1 MNKDKLLFIGFSF
14 LLVMVG
20 MGIYFVLN
28 GLVANKEGFK
38 SVVKLHYLDEEVKEI
53 RITNE
58 EIEFSVTASVIG
70 DYLDYD
76 LNIINSN
83 NNSLSCELYEVID
96 DSQVKIKSIVSDLNQ
111 IKIYNDS
118 VESGEIGYG
127 KKFKLVIKSKDYRNI
142 ILKLNK

>member
-53 RITNE
+53 RITKE
-58 EIEFSVTASVIG
+58 EINFSITASVIG
-70 DYLDYD
+70 DYLDYN
-76 LNIINSN
+76 LNISNSN
-83 NNSLSCELYEVID
+83 NTSLSCELYEVID
-96 DSQVKIKSIVSDLNQ
+96 DSPIKIKSINSDLDN
-111 IKIYNDS
+111 IKIYSDS
-118 VESGEIGYG
+118 IESGEIGYG
-127 KKFKLVIKSKDYRNI
+127 KKFKLVIKANSYENI
-142 ILKLNK
+142 ILELKK